1 MKSERPPLPC
11 PGVRFGPDYL
21 QRVDALHTRLAAVR
35 EKREG
40 AGSSAVLAPGEDF
53 VGYRPYSPGEDLRRL
68 DWNLLARLDR
78 PYVQVTR
85 RTAGELWAVL
95 VDTSASMGVG
105 PPGKL
110 QRAAECAV
118 AFACLGQRYGA
129 EVRLFVSGAN
139 EGDPVQLTLR
149 PRDDPRTLIDF
160 FEQRVAEGRG
170 GLARLVATPRAYREA
185 GRVLAIGDLLD
196 LEPKELLGLMRGGRE
211 LGALQLLAPI
221 ELEPGEGA
229 VRWWDPEGEAQLEL
243 SVDGPLLA
251 RYKAS
256 LDARLEGWRRVAS
269 RHGIRFACRS
279 TGEAFEDLVRDQL
292 RR

>member
-1 MKSERPPLPC
+1 MRLEPPLLPC
-11 PGVRFGPDYL
+11 PGVRFEADYL
-21 QRVDALHTRLAAVR
+21 QRVDALYTRLVAVR

-40 AGSSAVLAPGEDF
+40 SGSAAVLAPGEDF

-95 VDTSASMGVG
+95 LDCSASMGVG

-110 QRAAECAV
+110 QRAAECAG
-118 AFACLGQRYGA
+118 ALACLGQKYGA

-139 EGDPVQLTLR
+139 ERTPLEVTLR
-149 PRDDPRTLIDF
+149 PRDDPRGLIGF
-160 FEQRVAEGRG
+160 FEERRAEGRG
-170 GLARLVATPRAYREA
+170 GLARLVATPRAFSEA
-185 GRVLAIGDLLD
+185 GRVFAIGDFLD
-196 LEPKELLGLMRGGRE
+196 LEPPGLLGLVRGGRE

-229 VRWWDPEGEAQLEL
+229 ARWRDPEGDRRLEL
-243 SVDGPLLA
+243 EVDGPLLA
-251 RYKAS
+251 RYKTL
-256 LDARLEGWRRVAS
+256 LDERLEGWRRVAS
-269 RHGIRFACRS
+269 RHGIHFACRS
-279 TGEAFEDLVRDQL
+279 TEEAFEDLVRDQL